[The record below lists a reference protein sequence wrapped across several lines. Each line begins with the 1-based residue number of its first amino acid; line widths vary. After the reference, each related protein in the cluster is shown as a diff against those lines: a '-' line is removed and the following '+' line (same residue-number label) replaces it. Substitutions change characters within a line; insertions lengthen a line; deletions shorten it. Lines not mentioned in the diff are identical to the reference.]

1 MWKSWDR
8 FVIFCRKMINA
19 RHSFGICQTPKIS
32 NFARLKWTLPPSTEI
47 IHSHIWGPPLTR
59 ATYLKHTS
67 MLDNKGRRSDGT
79 FKVAN
84 RILVWPMWDSL
95 QIQSPSYMGH
105 RQKCIYVVWPF
116 SSGSKTFQR
125 WNFYNLDVKNIFDD
139 FLSDLLLGSKTRR
152 VKWMTREGTRSVHCT
167 TVGSSKVL

>member
-1 MWKSWDR
+1 MRKSWDR
-8 FVIFCRKMINA
+8 FVIFWRKMINA

-47 IHSHIWGPPLTR
+47 IHSHIWDPPLTR

-84 RILVWPMWDSL
+84 RILVWPLWDSL
-95 QIQSPSYMGH
+95 QIQAPSNMGH
-105 RQKCIYVVWPF
+105 RQIEHSTVILPE
-116 SSGSKTFQR
+116 TET
-125 WNFYNLDVKNIFDD
+125 KNYSTTMCEVQ
-139 FLSDLLLGSKTRR
+139 LHNAHVSLLL
-152 VKWMTREGTRSVHCT
+152 
-167 TVGSSKVL
+167 KVLTMFNANKYYINSR